1 MTTEGELVKFFMSAE
16 KEVRV
21 GTAEHVVRNKIKPVL
36 DEALAELSLEFD
48 LERWSY
54 ISIIMPK
61 DFVSDYPE
69 VARLHKKTKV
79 LEFRLHIPFDDFLN
93 ANEHDQISMMLN
105 AIERSI
111 DMMGKFKVPEKDRE
125 ALRQAVNEARNKLL
139 KTPGDPEGE

>member
-1 MTTEGELVKFFMSAE
+1 MSAE
-16 KEVRV
+16 KETRV

-36 DEALAELSLEFD
+36 DEALAKLSLEFD

-61 DFVSDYPE
+61 EFVSDYPE

-125 ALRQAVNEARNKLL
+125 TLRQAVNEARNKLL

>member
-1 MTTEGELVKFFMSAE
+1 MSAE
-16 KEVRV
+16 KEARV

>member
-1 MTTEGELVKFFMSAE
+1 MSAE
-16 KEVRV
+16 KEARV

-79 LEFRLHIPFDDFLN
+79 LEFRLHIPFDDFLS
-93 ANEHDQISMMLN
+93 ASEYDQISMMLN

-111 DMMGKFKVPEKDRE
+111 DMMGKFKVSEKDRKT
-125 ALRQAVNEARNKLL
+125 LRQAVNETRNKLL
-139 KTPGDPEGE
+139 KTLGDPEGE

>member
-1 MTTEGELVKFFMSAE
+1 MKFSMTGEVDEA
-16 KEVRV
+16 V
-21 GTAEHVVRNKIKPVL
+21 GDAEHIARNKIKPVL
-36 DEALAELSLEFD
+36 AGLLEDIFLDFSLD
-48 LERWSY
+48 RWSF
-54 ISIIMPK
+54 ISIILSSR
-61 DFVSDYPE
+61 FASDYPE

-125 ALRQAVNEARNKLL
+125 TLRQAVNEARNKLL

>member
-1 MTTEGELVKFFMSAE
+1 MSAE
-16 KEVRV
+16 KEARV
-21 GTAEHVVRNKIKPVL
+21 GTAEHVVRNKIKPVV

-79 LEFRLHIPFDDFLN
+79 LEFRLHIPFDDFLS
-93 ANEHDQISMMLN
+93 ASEYDQISMMLN

-111 DMMGKFKVPEKDRE
+111 DMMGKFKVSEKDRKT
-125 ALRQAVNEARNKLL
+125 LRQAVNETRNKLL